1 MRGGRGIK
9 GGFSCDDTNVSSIV
23 RTANS
28 KAAGQLAGR
37 RRERG
42 REERMEGNWN
52 ESSFQRFFS
61 RKLMARLE
69 YVERCI
75 RPLTFILHRF
85 KPRYTFFFSPF
96 PPSPSH
102 FPDRERYRV
111 ANYKRLPISFPSRFS
126 RIFLRWF
133 LSFIYFLRIFL
144 FIN

>member
-28 KAAGQLAGR
+28 KAAGQLASREEEGGGR
-37 RRERG
+37 GEERREWKEIETKARF
-42 REERMEGNWN
+42 NV
-52 ESSFQRFFS
+52 FFS

-126 RIFLRWF
+126 RIFLH
-133 LSFIYFLRIFL
+133 
-144 FIN
+144 